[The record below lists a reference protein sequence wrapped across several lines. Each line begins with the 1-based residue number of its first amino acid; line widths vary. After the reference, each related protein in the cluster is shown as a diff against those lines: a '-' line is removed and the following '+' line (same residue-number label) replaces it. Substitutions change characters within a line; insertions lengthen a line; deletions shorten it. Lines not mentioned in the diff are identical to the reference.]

1 MSSGQHLPFRLVGLV
16 GLLSI
21 GGCEGPNGPDP
32 SDAIASVTVLPE
44 EASLYIGATTQLE
57 ADVRNGRGEEVLAT
71 VSWSSSAP
79 TIASVNSGG
88 LVSGISEGASTVTAS
103 AGGKSADATIAVID
117 PSTSPTLFIT
127 NPLCDGTGCRV
138 LQISAFIWEYTKH
151 LPQSPFGAELVGE
164 VVGPSACLSFPEGW
178 EIVVRQLDSLGN
190 PVRIDTITSSLGD
203 PIYLNV
209 LSEFS
214 PYFFGRTETFT
225 PNSSPGWN
233 LTLTENANPPPPFS
247 AQLTKVPICTP
258 DQARRPL
265 Q

>member
-1 MSSGQHLPFRLVGLV
+1 M
-16 GLLSI
+16 
-21 GGCEGPNGPDP
+21 GGCGDGGGPSGPDP
-32 SDAIASVTVLPE
+32 SDAIASVTVIPDQ
-44 EASLYIGATTQLE
+44 ASLSIGSTTQLQ

-79 TIASVNSGG
+79 TIASVSSGG
-88 LVSGISEGASTVTAS
+88 LVSGISEGGSTVTAS
-103 AGGKSADATIAVID
+103 AGGKSADASITISD
-117 PSTSPTLFIT
+117 PFNPPTLFIT

-138 LQISAFIWEYTKH
+138 LHIRAFVWEYLQH
-151 LPQSPFGAELVGE
+151 LPQSPFGAEPVGE
-164 VVGPSACLSFPEGW
+164 VAGPSACLSFPEGW

-190 PVRIDTITSSLGD
+190 PVRTDTITSSLED

-225 PNSSPGWN
+225 PNSSPGWH

-247 AQLTKVPICTP
+247 AQLTKVPRCTP
-258 DQARRPL
+258 D
-265 Q
+265 